1 MKRPTDIV
9 TVDRNLLRTDA
20 DGNLLK
26 AAARGTQIARAEYDE
41 LAALPINAAVKGRPQ
56 LAKEGEAPPQ
66 EPAEKTYADMT
77 KAELLVE
84 CATRGIEVPKRPNND
99 TLIALLT

>member
-1 MKRPTDIV
+1 
-9 TVDRNLLRTDA
+9 
-20 DGNLLK
+20 
-26 AAARGTQIARAEYDE
+26 
-41 LAALPINAAVKGRPQ
+41 